1 MNNTKNKTKRKTKKI
16 DKNKLWASFD
26 NEFKKNKDLECIYS
40 ECEQRIRDICDICK
54 SPVQISDKKFLVCS
68 NNKCGIIYKDVL
80 DETAEWRYY
89 GADDSQSKD
98 PTRCGMPIN
107 PLLKESS
114 YGCKVV
120 CSGMSSYEM
129 RKIRRYTEWQSMPY
143 KEKSQYDE
151 FERIKSMSKISGI
164 PKIIIDEALRQ
175 HKKISEMKTFR
186 GYNRDGVIGC
196 FSIYCK

>member
-1 MNNTKNKTKRKTKKI
+1 MNNSKNIKNKTKRKTKKI

-40 ECEQRIRDICDICK
+40 ECEQRIREICDICQ
-54 SPVQISDKKFLVCS
+54 SPVCISDKKFLVCTNS
-68 NNKCGIIYKDVL
+68 KCGIIYKDVL

-114 YGCKVV
+114 YGCKVICNGV
-120 CSGMSSYEM
+120 SSYEM
-129 RKIRRYTEWQSMPY
+129 RKIRRYTEWQSAI
-143 KEKSQYDE
+143 Q
-151 FERIKSMSKISGI
+151 RKITI
-164 PKIIIDEALRQ
+164 
-175 HKKISEMKTFR
+175 
-186 GYNRDGVIGC
+186 
-196 FSIYCK
+196 

>member
-1 MNNTKNKTKRKTKKI
+1 MLKKPIRKVKYTKKKKNKKVKT
-16 DKNKLWASFD
+16 DKLWMQFD
-26 NEFKKNKDLECIYS
+26 NENNQKLELLYNDSQKQREECDLCKFPVAYLENKLLSCTN
-40 ECEQRIRDICDICK
+40 
-54 SPVQISDKKFLVCS
+54 P
-68 NNKCGIIYKDVL
+68 KCGIIYKDVL
-80 DETAEWRYY
+80 DESAEWRYY
-89 GADDSQSKD
+89 GADDSNMND

-120 CSGMSSYEM
+120 CNSKSSYEM

-151 FERIKSMSKISGI
+151 FEIIKTMSRNAGI

-175 HKKISEMKTFR
+175 HKKISEMKTLE
-186 GYNRDGVIGC
+186 G
-196 FSIYCK
+196 